1 MEVDIADKYPN
12 ETMEILSK
20 VLPEDI
26 LNDTSI
32 DLIDILDILLK
43 NRFLWLCKSL
53 EISDFTRTGSRS
65 ESARAKW
72 TNEI

>member
-26 LNDTSI
+26 LNEAI
-32 DLIDILDILLK
+32 
-43 NRFLWLCKSL
+43 F
-53 EISDFTRTGSRS
+53 
-65 ESARAKW
+65 
-72 TNEI
+72 